1 MSVYSWR
8 EAPEAEFAVVGD
20 PVGHS
25 FSPKMHMAA
34 YAALGI
40 SASYVAVQIAAEE
53 FEEGI
58 ERLVSLGYR
67 GVNVTIPH
75 KNAAFRWASS
85 TCTASQTLRVSN
97 TLRFSDRTAV
107 NTDVPGFLK
116 SLPGH
121 ARRALVLGAG
131 GSARA
136 VVYALARQGTE
147 VSVWNRTR
155 SRAEALVADIGLDAA
170 VVDEAS
176 LQGFDLVVNTT
187 STGLTGERLPLN
199 WEGVEPGSLL
209 AYDLAYGDG
218 LTPFLAEAAEFGQAG
233 MDGRRMLMEQG
244 AFAFEYWFDRAAPRD
259 AMWEAIR

>member
-8 EAPEAEFAVVGD
+8 DAPKADFAVLGD
-20 PVGHS
+20 PVKHS
-25 FSPKMHMAA
+25 LSPKMHAAA
-34 YAALGI
+34 YSSLGI
-40 SASYVAVQIAAEE
+40 PASYVAIEVDSDE
-53 FEEGI
+53 FDEGI
-58 ERLVSLGYR
+58 ERLIGLGYQ

-75 KNAAFRWASS
+75 KNAAFRWAAHTDESS
-85 TCTASQTLRVSN
+85 RKLQVSN
-97 TLRFSDRTAV
+97 TLRFSDRSAV

-136 VVYALARQGTE
+136 VVYALARQGTD
-147 VSVWNRTR
+147 VALWNRTQ
-155 SRAEALVADIGLDAA
+155 SRAEELVANIGLEIEITPAP
-170 VVDEAS
+170 S
-176 LQGFDLVVNTT
+176 LMNYDLVVNTT
-187 STGLTGERLPLN
+187 STGLTGDQLPLD

-218 LTPFLAEAAEFGQAG
+218 PTPFLAEAAARRIAG

-244 AFAFEYWFDRAAPRD
+244 AFAFEYWFDCPAPRE
-259 AMWEAIR
+259 AMWEAIQ